1 MCSAIV
7 QVAEAQL
14 AMLYPRGLLEDLD
27 SDAVDESRVL
37 PTIDNSLY
45 GADEQRA
52 LATLASQVAAALN
65 HIPGVKTKV
74 PFLPSLICFSELTVM
89 LEQQT
94 ACSGAFGTMV

>member
-1 MCSAIV
+1 MMRSAIV

-65 HIPGVKTKV
+65 HFPGLTTKV
-74 PFLPSLICFSELTVM
+74 PFLPL
-89 LEQQT
+89 
-94 ACSGAFGTMV
+94 